1 MQLIDAQADAVD
13 SLYKLAEVN
22 TDCRLTLASE
32 AADRLLKVIKVM
44 HHVSE
49 VCWKAAMI
57 SDSLVSEPQNKALL
71 LDQATNSQKLVVFEV
86 FDWKPFSALDHAL
99 KLD

>member
-1 MQLIDAQADAVD
+1 MYQKFVG
-13 SLYKLAEVN
+13 KG
-22 TDCRLTLASE
+22 
-32 AADRLLKVIKVM
+32 
-44 HHVSE
+44 
-49 VCWKAAMI
+49 AMI

-71 LDQATNSQKLVVFEV
+71 LGYEKAFAGILFSNTRYSDIFDRILYELTSRPSNQFTEKLVVFEV